1 MSFPDV
7 STGLN
12 LCQAASVFLFHPSSS
27 ERLLQ
32 LGSSERDSSFIAYTG
47 REGSG
52 ESGQFTGL
60 PQAALSCFLCLKS
73 FPIGWKVL
81 VWEETVR
88 LTLSPPSTM
97 LPRPLSPRLLSLPL
111 AVLRLQ
117 HI

>member
-12 LCQAASVFLFHPSSS
+12 LFQAAQCVSVSSKQL
-27 ERLLQ
+27 RGLLQ

-60 PQAALSCFLCLKS
+60 PQAALSCFLCL
-73 FPIGWKVL
+73 
-81 VWEETVR
+81 
-88 LTLSPPSTM
+88 
-97 LPRPLSPRLLSLPL
+97 
-111 AVLRLQ
+111 
-117 HI
+117 